1 MPDLMK
7 DELIKAFDVI
17 SKGGVI
23 LYPTDT
29 VWGIGCDASINK
41 AVDRIFK
48 IKKRPDRKSLIIM
61 LDQYEKLYQYVDDV
75 PEIAFDL
82 MNSIT
87 TPLTIVYPH
96 AKNIAK
102 KLIPDDGSIAI
113 RVTRDEFC
121 RKLISLMNKPLVS
134 TSANISGQ
142 PTPLIFSK
150 ISPEILNSVDYIVN
164 YAQTRL
170 HQIKPST
177 IIKFNKKGEYEII
190 RK

>member
-7 DELIKAFDVI
+7 DEILKAFEI
-17 SKGGVI
+17 LQKGGVL

-29 VWGIGCDASINK
+29 VWGIGCDATKAK
-41 AVDRIFK
+41 AVERIFK
-48 IKKRPDRKSLIIM
+48 IKKRPEKRSFILL

-96 AKNIAK
+96 AKNIDK
-102 KLIPDDGSIAI
+102 KLISDDGSIAI
-113 RVTRDEFC
+113 RVVKDEFC
-121 RKLISLMNKPLVS
+121 RKLISLLNKPLVS
-134 TSANISGQ
+134 TSANVSGQ

-150 ISPEILNSVDYIVN
+150 IAPEILKSVDYVVN
-164 YAQTRL
+164 YAQTRID
-170 HQIKPST
+170 QVKPST
-177 IIKFNKKGEYEII
+177 IIKFNARGEYEII

>member
-7 DELIKAFDVI
+7 DEILKTYEVL
-17 SKGGVI
+17 KTGGVI

-29 VWGIGCDASINK
+29 VWGLGCDATK
-41 AVDRIFK
+41 ASSVERIFK
-48 IKKRPDRKSLIIM
+48 LKNRPEKKSLIIL

-102 KLIPDDGSIAI
+102 KLISEDGSIAI
-113 RVTRDEFC
+113 RVVKDEFC

-134 TSANISGQ
+134 TSANITGQ
-142 PTPLIFSK
+142 PTPLIFKK
-150 ISPEILNSVDYIVN
+150 IAPEILKGVDYVVN
-164 YAQTRL
+164 YAQTRID
-170 HQIKPST
+170 QVKPST
-177 IIKFNKKGEYEII
+177 IIKFNLKGEYEII

>member
-7 DELIKAFDVI
+7 DEILKAFEVLK
-17 SKGGVI
+17 KGGVI

-29 VWGIGCDASINK
+29 VWGLGCDATKSK
-41 AVDRIFK
+41 AVDKIFR
-48 IKKRPDRKSLIIM
+48 IKKRPEKKSLILL

-82 MNSIT
+82 MNSIK

-102 KLIPDDGSIAI
+102 NLITEEGSLAI
-113 RVTRDEFC
+113 RVVKDEFC
-121 RKLISLMNKPLVS
+121 RKLISLLNKPLVS

-142 PTPLIFSK
+142 PTPLIFNK
-150 ISPEILNSVDYIVN
+150 ISPEILKNVDYVVN
-164 YAQTRL
+164 YAQTRID
-170 HQIKPST
+170 QVKPST
-177 IIKFNKKGEYEII
+177 IIKFNEKGEYEIV

>member
-7 DELIKAFDVI
+7 DEILRAFEVLK
-17 SKGGVI
+17 KGGVI

-29 VWGIGCDASINK
+29 VWGLGCDATKVK
-41 AVDRIFK
+41 AVERIFK
-48 IKKRPDRKSLIIM
+48 IKKRPEKKSLIIL
-61 LDQYEKLYQYVDDV
+61 LDQYEKLYQYVEDV

-87 TPLTIVYPH
+87 TPLTIVYPR
-96 AKNIAK
+96 AMNIAK
-102 KLIPDDGSIAI
+102 NLIPEDGSIAI
-113 RVTRDEFC
+113 RVVRDEFC

-142 PTPLIFSK
+142 SAPLIFNK
-150 ISPEILNSVDYIVN
+150 ISPEIIKNVDYVVN
-164 YAQTRL
+164 YAQTRID
-170 HQIKPST
+170 QVKPST
-177 IIKFNKKGEYEII
+177 IIKFNQKGEYEII

>member
-7 DELIKAFDVI
+7 DEILRAFEVL
-17 SKGGVI
+17 KNGGVI

-29 VWGIGCDASINK
+29 VWGLGCDATKVK
-41 AVDRIFK
+41 AVERILK
-48 IKKRPDRKSLIIM
+48 IKKRPEKKSLIIL
-61 LDQYEKLYQYVDDV
+61 LDQYEKLYQYVEDV

-87 TPLTIVYPH
+87 TPITIVYPR

-102 KLIPDDGSIAI
+102 NLIPEDGSIAI
-113 RVTRDEFC
+113 RVIRDEFC

-134 TSANISGQ
+134 TSANISGES
-142 PTPLIFSK
+142 TPLIFSK
-150 ISPEILNSVDYIVN
+150 ISPEIIKNVDYVVN
-164 YAQTRL
+164 YAQTRID
-170 HQIKPST
+170 QVKPST
-177 IIKFNKKGEYEII
+177 IIKFNQKGEYEII